1 MAHPEEVILMD
12 HAAAGQV
19 LDQSVGEGA
28 FPSIGD
34 TACNKAIQKRGNAL

>member
-12 HAAAGQV
+12 HAAVGQV
-19 LDQSVGEGA
+19 LDQSVGEGG

-34 TACNKAIQKRGNAL
+34 TAKKKRSNAL